1 MLFADFI
8 CHKNSDGLFS
18 REFNLFLVCHRGFD
32 PDWCVTIRDEFSTLC
47 MGGEL

>member
-8 CHKNSDGLFS
+8 CHKNSDGLFN
-18 REFNLFLVCHRGFD
+18 RDFNNFLVCHRGF
-32 PDWCVTIRDEFSTLC
+32 PGDWGVTIRDEFSTLC